1 MKIAFCSVAF
11 REENISLEQI
21 IKDVSSAGYKY
32 IEIWSNHINEN
43 QIDTTR
49 EILEQHNISV
59 SMISPYFN
67 FTGTDDEWKTS
78 ILNGEKV
85 LDWATKLM
93 CPVIRIF
100 TGVVGSNNASM
111 EQYDNC
117 IRGIREIASM
127 AEKSGIRLAIETHPR
142 TLVDTLKSSKYLI
155 KRIGKDNVGLN
166 LDIYHLFE
174 VDGDP
179 VKIYTNLK
187 GVVFN
192 IHAKNV
198 KLSEGE
204 RKANPHLFLH
214 GMQAKQKFVGI
225 SYMNDGNMDY
235 TGFLQEVSDASYSDC
250 ISVEWFGENPRQA
263 AIHELKFLQQHL
275 K

>member
-11 REENISLEQI
+11 REENITIEQI
-21 IKDVSSAGYKY
+21 IKDVSDVGYKY
-32 IEIWSNHINEN
+32 IELWSNHLNDHELN
-43 QIDTTR
+43 ATR
-49 EILEQHNISV
+49 GILEKLKVSV

-85 LDWATKLM
+85 LGWATQLN

-100 TGVVGSNNASM
+100 TGVVGSNNASS
-111 EQYDNC
+111 EQYEKC
-117 IRGIREIASM
+117 VKGIREIATMSDK
-127 AEKSGIRLAIETHPR
+127 EGIRLAIETHPR
-142 TLVDTLKSSKYLI
+142 TLVDTLEGSKYLVN
-155 KRIGKDNVGLN
+155 KIGKDNVGLN

-174 VDGDP
+174 VDGNP
-179 VKIYTNLK
+179 VKIFENLK
-187 GVVFN
+187 GMVFN

-235 TGFLQEVSDASYSDC
+235 AGFLREVFESGYDDC

-263 AIHELKFLQQHL
+263 AAHELNYLRRYIK
-275 K
+275 